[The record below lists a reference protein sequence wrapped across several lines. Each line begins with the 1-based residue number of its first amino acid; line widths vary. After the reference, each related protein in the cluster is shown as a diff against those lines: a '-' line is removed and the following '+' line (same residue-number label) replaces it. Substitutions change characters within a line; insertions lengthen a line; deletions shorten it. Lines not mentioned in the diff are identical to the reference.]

1 MSSEI
6 ALSRVIAVPASME
19 AARDRPMPPV
29 QPYPADRAPDK
40 VAPVARPN
48 PTLRLDPELEIV
60 VLEFRDDNGRVRNT
74 IPTEQQ
80 LAAYRT
86 WDRTQTGEPP
96 RGRHGG
102 SGGEAERDALAAT
115 PRADAADPAA
125 RQTARPVEAAGPPP
139 DSGAA
144 PPVNDSTTERR

>member
-1 MSSEI
+1 MFETTRQNGAQVPATQVPPMSNEL
-6 ALSRVIAVPASME
+6 ALSRVAAVPASME
-19 AARDRPMPPV
+19 AARDRPMPPA

-40 VAPVARPN
+40 LATAAPPN

-80 LAAYRT
+80 LAAYRS

-96 RGRHGG
+96 RGHRAPEADRHTPRPVTAA
-102 SGGEAERDALAAT
+102 SQGEA
-115 PRADAADPAA
+115 
-125 RQTARPVEAAGPPP
+125 
-139 DSGAA
+139 
-144 PPVNDSTTERR
+144 PVNDRETERG

>member
-6 ALSRVIAVPASME
+6 ALSRVVAVPASME
-19 AARDRPMPPV
+19 AARDRPMPSAP
-29 QPYPADRAPDK
+29 PYPADRNPDQPALAAP
-40 VAPVARPN
+40 PN

-80 LAAYRT
+80 LAAYRS

-96 RGRHGG
+96 RGHRAPEPERQ
-102 SGGEAERDALAAT
+102 SAAAET
-115 PRADAADPAA
+115 A
-125 RQTARPVEAAGPPP
+125 RPETGRPETARPVTPPASDAAG
-139 DSGAA
+139 
-144 PPVNDSTTERR
+144 VNDSTTEPR

>member
-6 ALSRVIAVPASME
+6 ALSRVVAVPASME

-29 QPYPADRAPDK
+29 QPYPADRSPDK
-40 VAPVARPN
+40 LAPAAPPN
-48 PTLRLDPELEIV
+48 PTMRLDPALEIV

-80 LAAYRT
+80 LAAYRN

-96 RGRHGG
+96 RGH
-102 SGGEAERDALAAT
+102 
-115 PRADAADPAA
+115 RAPDPDRQAA
-125 RQTARPVEAAGPPP
+125 RAETTRPESNRPVTPPAPDGAG
-139 DSGAA
+139 
-144 PPVNDSTTERR
+144 VNDSTTESR